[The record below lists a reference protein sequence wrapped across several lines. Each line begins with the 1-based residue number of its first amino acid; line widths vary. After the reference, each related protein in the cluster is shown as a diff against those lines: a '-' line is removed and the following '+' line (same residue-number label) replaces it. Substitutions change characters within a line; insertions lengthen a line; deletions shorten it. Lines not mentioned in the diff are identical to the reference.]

1 MTIVHRVFEQRRP
14 GDDQRPC
21 YFLNAY
27 AVSVTGG
34 SEPGMGFAWFSHLL
48 RHYRVVLFTEAEF
61 APGLEDWVNAQDD
74 VSCTIHFF
82 DVGPQTR
89 ARCWN
94 QGDWRFYL
102 AYWAYQR
109 AVLKVAAASLRL
121 ERPVALHQ
129 LNMIGFREPGYFW
142 RLARASGVPL
152 IWGPV
157 GGYNFPS
164 GSFYQAFGVVAR
176 LKQSVK
182 NLLNLASMLLPSV
195 VGSYMTASALL
206 LAIPPRGRLMPA
218 VLRRGHLFPETFL
231 RADSALLA
239 GQPHSAPPP
248 ADPVATTTDAPPLRL
263 AMLGKLVPRKLVDV
277 AIDALC
283 QLQPAE
289 RARVRIDVIGDG
301 PARALLEVMV
311 QRKGVAGQVHFCGAL
326 PHAQAL
332 ARMRSADMLLHCSV
346 DEGTSHAV
354 VEALSLA
361 MPVMAFDCG
370 GHSVIAKSAGLALL
384 PPPRQR
390 AQAVATIAR
399 AMRDTL
405 DRPAGTRFVT
415 PAMDRLAL
423 WTGTARID
431 ELHRLMRWSGAPT
444 PAVPAASQAHTGRNL
459 LSTNPV
465 NTP

>member
-1 MTIVHRVFEQRRP
+1 MSILHRVFEHRQA
-14 GDDQRPC
+14 GDTQRPC

-27 AVSVTGG
+27 AVSVLGG

-48 RHYRVVLFTEAEF
+48 QHYRVVLFTEAEF
-61 APGLEDWVNAQDD
+61 AQGLEDWVKAQANA
-74 VSCTIHFF
+74 SCTIYFF

-94 QGDWRFYL
+94 QGDWRFYV

-109 AVLKVAAASLRL
+109 AVLRVASASLRA

-164 GSFYQAFGVVAR
+164 GSFYQAYGSMAR
-176 LKQSVK
+176 WKQSLK
-182 NLLNLASMLLPSV
+182 NLLNLTSMLLPSV
-195 VGSYMTASALL
+195 VGSYLTASVLL
-206 LAIPPRGRLMPA
+206 LAIPPRGQLMPA

-231 RADSALLA
+231 RADTVSLA
-239 GQPHSAPPP
+239 GRANDDSVPSGKAAVL
-248 ADPVATTTDAPPLRL
+248 ADGKLHL

-277 AIDALC
+277 AIDALSA
-283 QLQPAE
+283 LAPAE
-289 RARVRIDVIGDG
+289 RALVRIDVIGDG
-301 PARALLEVMV
+301 PVLGLLEALAR
-311 QRKGVAGQVHFCGAL
+311 QRGVADQVRFCGAL

-332 ARMRSADMLLHCSV
+332 ARVQLADMLLHCSV

-354 VEALSLA
+354 VEALSLGMA
-361 MPVMAFDCG
+361 VMAFDCG

-384 PPPRQR
+384 PTPRNR
-390 AQAVATIAR
+390 TEAVTSIAQALRNALAAPRTDLVK
-399 AMRDTL
+399 
-405 DRPAGTRFVT
+405 
-415 PAMDRLAL
+415 PAMDRLAF
-423 WTGTARID
+423 WTGTARMGD
-431 ELHRLMRWSGAPT
+431 LHRLFDQRVRS
-444 PAVPAASQAHTGRNL
+444 R
-459 LSTNPV
+459 
-465 NTP
+465 